1 VKQCEF
7 NGLVKSCDLNCS
19 SIPSDFFQDDDG
31 IDEQR
36 EGAFCVVS
44 PEDLVDDGHT
54 CEHCEEI
61 LEEDEP
67 ICGGDA
73 LNCMNGG
80 VYEID
85 SISLPVLVPVDSTK
99 RPTVP

>member
-1 VKQCEF
+1 MVSTSNEKVHSV
-7 NGLVKSCDLNCS
+7 LTLPKTWSTMA
-19 SIPSDFFQDDDG
+19 IP
-31 IDEQR
+31 
-36 EGAFCVVS
+36 
-44 PEDLVDDGHT
+44 
-54 CEHCEEI
+54 CEEI